1 MAVIGRENFIPV
13 NKSEIAAHLQ
23 KRIQGKKE
31 QKLFYEF
38 CTLISS
44 IFHFQYHASLEKLKE
59 LYIPYDPDT
68 DKLMVSLNSKA
79 GEENRI
85 REAEMYRLIEKLL
98 EAGNYT
104 RITHESLDKAFSGVS
119 PWGIELDVDFS
130 SYERYAVYYK
140 GERRDIY
147 EKRFLHKK
155 KRYEFEV
162 YGRVF
167 FLFRLKE
174 NAVNPADNALR
185 SDKVYLKIFKNV
197 PELDMEMLFPNMKI
211 HIRWIDKAK
220 VIIPLVAGG
229 ISSIYKIISYV
240 LIQGNPV
247 RLWTQVGFWTLVG
260 SFFIFALKSFMNYK
274 NTVERYLKTLATSLY
289 FQNLDNNRGV
299 ITYLTDEAEEQECR
313 EAILAYFFL
322 AQETEKKQTL
332 QSLDERIEQFFREEF
347 SIDIDFEVDDAVRK
361 LQELSLIEKKGKSL
375 KAVPLRR
382 ALRILDKRWDEF
394 FTFNK

>member
-1 MAVIGRENFIPV
+1 MADITRENFIPV
-13 NKSEIAAHLQ
+13 NKSEIIEHLQ
-23 KRIQGKKE
+23 KKIPGRSEKK
-31 QKLFYEF
+31 QFAEF

-59 LYIPYDPDT
+59 LYIPYDPDA
-68 DKLMVSLNSKA
+68 DKLMVSLSSH
-79 GEENRI
+79 GVEENRS
-85 REAEMYRLIEKLL
+85 REAEMYDLIEKLL

-104 RITHESLDKAFSGVS
+104 RITQDRLEKAFSGVS
-119 PWGIELDVDFS
+119 PWGIELDVNFS
-130 SYERYAVYYK
+130 SYERYAIYYK
-140 GERRDIY
+140 GERRDFY
-147 EKRFLHKK
+147 EKRFLFKK
-155 KRYEFEV
+155 KRYEFDV

-167 FLFRLKE
+167 FLFRLRDG
-174 NAVNPADNALR
+174 VPDVSDNALR

-211 HIRWIDKAK
+211 HIQWIDKAK
-220 VIIPLVAGG
+220 VIIPLIAGG

-247 RLWTQVGFWTLVG
+247 RLWTQIGFWTLVG

-274 NTVERYLKTLATSLY
+274 NTVEKYLKTLATSLY
-289 FQNLDNNRGV
+289 FQNLDNNSGV

-322 AQETEKKQTL
+322 VHESEKKHTL
-332 QSLDERIEQFFREEF
+332 QSLDDTIEQFFREEF
-347 SIDIDFEVDDAVRK
+347 FFDIDFEVDDAVRK
-361 LQELSLIEKKGKSL
+361 LQELSLIEKKGKLL
-375 KAVPLRR
+375 KAMPQRR
-382 ALRILDKRWDEF
+382 ALRILDERWDGF